1 MNFEAKTI
9 QNCEWRTQIKIDRD
23 GRAYLDLSGA
33 ALFLEIS
40 IKTLSNRIYEGIG
53 PRVIKKN
60 GRLRF
65 YVDDLKAYDKGL
77 ETVARETNWFK
88 IKKTA

>member
-1 MNFEAKTI
+1 MELSKANL
-9 QNCEWRTQIKIDRD
+9 QSHEWRSNIKIDRD

-53 PRVIKKN
+53 PRVLKKN

-77 ETVARETNWFK
+77 ETVARETNWYK